1 MQEISTF
8 APSKINL
15 YLDVLSKREDGYH
28 EIVSLMAKIA
38 LGDDLKIA
46 VEEAPKTLI
55 ELKVRGPFAKGLKED
70 KSNLVY
76 KAAAAFFE
84 HFDIKAHCQIRLEKN
99 IPLASGLGGGS
110 SDAAATLLALCAL
123 FGIELNS
130 KRKKDL
136 IKLAANLGAD
146 IPFFLSKETFMLAQ
160 GIGEQLT
167 PVKNNLKDDICVL
180 IANPNVPSSTKAA
193 YDGLKISKAKK
204 GLTKNS
210 KIAKLIN
217 EIEKGGSLK
226 QLSPLIYNKL
236 ESSVFLYLKEVQ
248 ELKERLQ
255 DSGVALMSGSGASV
269 FALMDNKAKA
279 EKIEATLKAE
289 GYTVFVTRFWR
300 ASL

>member
-1 MQEISTF
+1 MEKELYSIIKSISQLEF
-8 APSKINL
+8 YINEKEFIKVIEKKYWGNVRDNRDSSNYIKLL
-15 YLDVLSKREDGYH
+15 Y
-28 EIVSLMAKIA
+28 
-38 LGDDLKIA
+38 
-46 VEEAPKTLI
+46 EE
-55 ELKVRGPFAKGLKED
+55 F
-70 KSNLVY
+70 Y
-76 KAAAAFFE
+76 KNC
-84 HFDIKAHCQIRLEKN
+84 IKAL
-99 IPLASGLGGGS
+99 
-110 SDAAATLLALCAL
+110 
-123 FGIELNS
+123 
-130 KRKKDL
+130 KK
-136 IKLAANLGAD
+136 
-146 IPFFLSKETFMLAQ
+146 
-160 GIGEQLT
+160 
-167 PVKNNLKDDICVL
+167 
-180 IANPNVPSSTKAA
+180 
-193 YDGLKISKAKK
+193 LKISKFDMQKYIALTTLINALDKVKVDNPKISKEELNELKEGAKK
-204 GLTKNS
+204 LINKLKIKYNEILGEKFTKNS